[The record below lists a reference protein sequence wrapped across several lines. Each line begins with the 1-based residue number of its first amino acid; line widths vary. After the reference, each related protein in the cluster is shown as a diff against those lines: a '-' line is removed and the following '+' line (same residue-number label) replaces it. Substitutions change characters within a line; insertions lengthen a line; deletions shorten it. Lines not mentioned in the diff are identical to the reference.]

1 MKIRSKIV
9 SGVAIVAVSFGVT
22 LSALPNTGQKAVTN
36 TKQEVVKTVDMNV
49 VAEKPVIVDPEPAQQ
64 AEAEPQYVAPV
75 VVKEVPQ
82 TQPEPRVLRED
93 ELMGA
98 YLQKAQGSQRISQF
112 GTSAGLYLF
121 IVFSWNVDSSNF
133 KDNNIDEVV
142 EMCAQKHEDW
152 VKFSQHHM
160 DVGYR
165 PEPHCA
171 Y

>member
-1 MKIRSKIV
+1 M
-9 SGVAIVAVSFGVT
+9 AISFGVT
-22 LSALPNTGQKAVTN
+22 LYVLPKTDK
-36 TKQEVVKTVDMNV
+36 EVAKSVKTESSKSTDFKL

-64 AEAEPQYVAPV
+64 VEAEPQYVAPV
-75 VVKEVPQ
+75 VAQEVPQ
-82 TQPEPRVLRED
+82 TEPRVLRED

-98 YLQKAQGSQRISQF
+98 YLQKAQSSQRISQF

-121 IVFSWNVDSSNF
+121 IVFSWNVDRSNF

-142 EMCAQKHEDW
+142 EMCAKKHEDW

>member
-1 MKIRSKIV
+1 MKIRTKVI
-9 SGVAIVAVSFGVT
+9 SGALIMAISFGVT
-22 LSALPNTGQKAVTN
+22 LCALPKTDKEVAKSVKAESS
-36 TKQEVVKTVDMNV
+36 KSSDFKL
-49 VAEKPVIVDPEPAQQ
+49 VAEKPVIVDPEPVQQ
-64 AEAEPQYVAPV
+64 VKAEPQYVAPE

-82 TQPEPRVLRED
+82 TQTEPRVLRED

-98 YLQKAQGSQRISQF
+98 YLQKAQNSQRISQF
-112 GTSAGLYLF
+112 GTSSGLYLF
-121 IVFSWNVDSSNF
+121 IVFSWNVDSYNF

-142 EMCAQKHEDW
+142 EMCAQKHEDR

-160 DVGYR
+160 DIGYR